1 MLSKA
6 LFLQIETFE
15 KGNIILLTKA
25 KGVSLFYVYTSP
37 NTNYR
42 FFIDTKKI
50 LMRNVKT
57 LTKQFFLYGL
67 IGFSM
72 IGLMASD
79 YQKNAIE
86 DTSSLLSV
94 SCEKSNVKKLIN
106 TTWKIKYVDCPV
118 CAERADDIQFLD
130 LGKGFLENKPMR
142 WFLKKDTVHLITDSD
157 ACKFEKIFLAD
168 DNLMSGSYICKGA
181 PAAKTFTA
189 HKNGTSVAVPSSLL
203 SANLPAGTTAS
214 VEAAKMPIKNEISE
228 DAPKNS
234 SSNLTFLDKTYMF
247 KRGLEKRYNE
257 RRIDAIILH
266 SSFCANSKNDFDTYC
281 VLGEYKRHGVAAHY
295 LIDRA
300 GDIHRLVSE
309 ANIAFHAGFG
319 RMPDGNHHINTRSIG
334 IELINSEEE
343 GPNEYQYASLANL
356 VRDIKSRYKI
366 KYIKGHNQICPGRKS
381 DPWLFSWKK
390 FYTLITPDQP

>member
-1 MLSKA
+1 
-6 LFLQIETFE
+6 
-15 KGNIILLTKA
+15 
-25 KGVSLFYVYTSP
+25 
-37 NTNYR
+37 
-42 FFIDTKKI
+42 
-50 LMRNVKT
+50 
-57 LTKQFFLYGL
+57 L

-72 IGLMASD
+72 IGLMSSD
-79 YQKNAIE
+79 YEKNKAD
-86 DTSSLLSV
+86 DTNYSLSD
-94 SCEKSNVKKLIN
+94 SYENSNVKKLIN
-106 TTWKIKYVDCPV
+106 TTWKIKYVDCPI
-118 CAERADDIQFLD
+118 CAERVDDIQFLD

-142 WFLKKDTVHLITDSD
+142 WFLKKDTVHLVVEAD
-157 ACKFEKIFLAD
+157 ACRFEKIFLAD

-189 HKNGTSVAVPSSLL
+189 HKNGISVAVPSSLL
-203 SANLPAGTTAS
+203 SANSPVPTTTATAS
-214 VEAAKMPIKNEISE
+214 SEPSKVALKDEISE
-228 DAPKNS
+228 EKPKNNS
-234 SSNLTFLDKTYMF
+234 SGLTFLDKTYMF
-247 KRGLEKRYNE
+247 KRGLEKKYSE

-266 SSFCANSKNDFDTYC
+266 SSFCANSRNDFDTYC

-309 ANIAFHAGFG
+309 ANVAFHAGFG
-319 RMPDGNHHINTRSIG
+319 RMPDGNNHINTRSIG
-334 IELINSEEE
+334 IEMINSQEE

-390 FYTLITPDQP
+390 FYGLVTPDQP

>member
-1 MLSKA
+1 M
-6 LFLQIETFE
+6 I
-15 KGNIILLTKA
+15 
-25 KGVSLFYVYTSP
+25 V
-37 NTNYR
+37 
-42 FFIDTKKI
+42 TKKSI

-57 LTKQFFLYGL
+57 LTKQFFFYGL

-72 IGLMASD
+72 IGLMSSD
-79 YQKNAIE
+79 YEKNKTN
-86 DTSSLLSV
+86 DTSNSYSD
-94 SCEKSNVKKLIN
+94 SYKDSNVKKLIN

-142 WFLKKDTVHLITDSD
+142 WFLKKDTVHIVTEAE

-181 PAAKTFTA
+181 TVGKTFTA

-203 SANLPAGTTAS
+203 SANLPASSTTSS
-214 VEAAKMPIKNEISE
+214 VATTEVSKITTKNEISE
-228 DAPKNS
+228 ETPKNIS
-234 SSNLTFLDKTYMF
+234 GNLTFLDKTYMF
-247 KRGLEKRYNE
+247 KRGIEKKYGE

-266 SSFCANSKNDFDTYC
+266 SSFCANSRNDFDTYC

-309 ANIAFHAGFG
+309 TNVAFHAGFG
-319 RMPDGNHHINTRSIG
+319 RMPDGNNHINTRSIG
-334 IELINSEEE
+334 IEMINSQEE

-356 VRDIKSRYKI
+356 VRDIKSRHRI

-390 FYTLITPDQP
+390 FNNLITPDAP